1 MSQCHVRKRNKG
13 KSPPIPTPCS
23 NRVRTRADE
32 RTPLLCLLSSPIS
45 PSTPGLGMLM
55 QVRVSV
61 SSLFLVSPF
70 FPMTY
75 LEAQKCER
83 VTHVVVLGRSLSSVS
98 SQQTDHATEEPG
110 SQLAPGS
117 SVPPASVSLCQ
128 RDART
133 GHLHGQGPQ
142 ATPGTPGA
150 CDQPRTMGQC

>member
-13 KSPPIPTPCS
+13 KTPPIPTPYS

-32 RTPLLCLLSSPIS
+32 RTPFSCLLNSPIS

-70 FPMTY
+70 FPMMY
-75 LEAQKCER
+75 LEIRKCQR
-83 VTHVVVLGRSLSSVS
+83 VTHMVSLAWSLSSVS
-98 SQQTDHATEEPG
+98 TQQINHATREPG
-110 SQLAPGS
+110 SELVPGS
-117 SVPPASVSLCQ
+117 SVPPDSVISVLEGCTYSGPW
-128 RDART
+128 AGPT
-133 GHLHGQGPQ
+133 GYCWDS
-142 ATPGTPGA
+142 T